1 MAGEMMIIEMRSC
14 AWLVL
19 VIGIVLAQND
29 DLFELNI
36 IHYNDFHAHFDEIS
50 VSGGTCNP
58 DTEDCIGGISR
69 LYTAIRQVLE
79 AEPDSLVLNGGDTF
93 QGTVWYN
100 FLRWNVTQYFMNIL
114 PKHDAHVLGNH
125 EFDHGVEGLV
135 PYLQHLQAPMLGA
148 NVNATLEPELAPLI
162 QNHITVTRNNRTI
175 GIIGILLRT
184 FSAPIGRV
192 IMEDELEA
200 VNREAAILAEQNV
213 DIIIVLSHVGYSS
226 DLWLAERMSPEV
238 DIIVGAHSHTLLFTG
253 DTPDGST
260 PVGDYPTVV
269 TQANGH
275 RILVVQASCYTR
287 YLGNIKLYFNDQG
300 KIEHWEGQPIYLGTS
315 IVKDPRIEE
324 LLNPWRDILY
334 PISREVL
341 GRSLALLNRSWCF
354 RGECNLGSWVCDAFL
369 EQT

>member
-1 MAGEMMIIEMRSC
+1 
-14 AWLVL
+14 
-19 VIGIVLAQND
+19 
-29 DLFELNI
+29 
-36 IHYNDFHAHFDEIS
+36 
-50 VSGGTCNP
+50 
-58 DTEDCIGGISR
+58 
-69 LYTAIRQVLE
+69 
-79 AEPDSLVLNGGDTF
+79 
-93 QGTVWYN
+93 
-100 FLRWNVTQYFMNIL
+100 
-114 PKHDAHVLGNH
+114 
-125 EFDHGVEGLV
+125 
-135 PYLQHLQAPMLGA
+135 
-148 NVNATLEPELAPLI
+148 
-162 QNHITVTRNNRTI
+162 
-175 GIIGILLRT
+175 
-184 FSAPIGRV
+184 
-192 IMEDELEA
+192 MEDELEA

-269 TQANGH
+269 TQSNGH

-369 EQT
+369 EQMLERANGTNWNYAHLCLINAGGVRVPINPGNVTTEALLMAIPFENTVQVYDLKGEHILEALEFSLAVNQNNPTSFYSSRMLQLGGMRNVYNATAPAGSRIVSATVRCLDCAVPRFESLDPTATYRVLTQDYIGDGGGGYTMLSENRENLVILDTDYKIVQNHMRKYGTHFQDIDGRIQIVY

>member
-213 DIIIVLSHVGYSS
+213 DIIIVLSH
-226 DLWLAERMSPEV
+226 
-238 DIIVGAHSHTLLFTG
+238 
-253 DTPDGST
+253 
-260 PVGDYPTVV
+260 
-269 TQANGH
+269 
-275 RILVVQASCYTR
+275 ILVVQASCYTR